1 MRVFHRG
8 WRWKGLE
15 IVGAAGGD
23 ITVGLITAGGGAGEG
38 ARDQLVLAPHL
49 LLYAPSTKYGFTVCV
64 LELSLFSVSSSPLNF
79 NKNLLVGLT

>member
-1 MRVFHRG
+1 MRVFHHG

-49 LLYAPSTKYGFTVCV
+49 LLYAPSTK
-64 LELSLFSVSSSPLNF
+64 
-79 NKNLLVGLT
+79 